1 MPPALDPLPAD
12 IVGYTTLSKQLEPEE
27 VMHMLHDLFCRFDAL
42 CTEHSVFKVETIG
55 GEAPVAGVV
64 VVG

>member
-1 MPPALDPLPAD
+1 MPPTLVPLPAD

-55 GEAPVAGVV
+55 GEAPVAG
-64 VVG
+64 GGGG